1 MPGPGNVSKA
11 TCIPGEQKMC
21 KPLARWLGLLGIGV
35 LAAVAG
41 CQTWH
46 TEAGLTLPS
55 GHYLEH
61 PPQFIPPS
69 PEFPLSRE
77 LASQEA
83 AAAGVPAGGAVQPL
97 PRPI

>member
-1 MPGPGNVSKA
+1 
-11 TCIPGEQKMC
+11 MC

-69 PEFPLSRE
+69 PEFPLRKE
-77 LASQEA
+77 MMTLEKAT
-83 AAAGVPAGGAVQPL
+83 AAAGGGGAVP
-97 PRPI
+97 PGGP

>member
-1 MPGPGNVSKA
+1 
-11 TCIPGEQKMC
+11 MC
-21 KPLARWLGLLGIGV
+21 KSLPRWLGLLGIGV

-69 PEFPLSRE
+69 PEFPLPKE
-77 LASQEA
+77 MMTLKKATD
-83 AAAGVPAGGAVQPL
+83 AAAGGPAAPVGP
-97 PRPI
+97 